1 MAAIP
6 EPTPEQLQ
14 AMICMADILNWA
26 GLKGNHRYKC
36 SMAGALFESL
46 GGEEAAGMSIDEF
59 GAIKD
64 EDLEAAI
71 TNTEWVYSRFDE
83 DPGTDMDGE
92 RVIKPKALHKNM
104 ARKAHRAA
112 GIWAGLV
119 KPIAQAKFE
128 DEQSARITKQYKEEK
143 LTLLRETA
151 ASAAATLA
159 ATSSPGDSMVKMS
172 EIVDVNN
179 TRVIPLML
187 QTEFNQYFLNFKI
200 GTLRGPKQGEEPSV
214 QQLTAMRDNISKG
227 TIYADPA
234 LFGANERRVAKA
246 LKDAPL
252 LPSQAGWVRKQ
263 FDGPPDYRT
272 FRVGYD
278 VWAASIIMLKA
289 VRAEWVVALG
299 DKIKEYNEAYGHK
312 VWPLLYQCYD
322 RFMKEQAP
330 RILRRETLKLNAAI
344 AASRTILG
352 EGLDVKMPF
361 DWIFELIVGDD
372 NRGPA

>member
-1 MAAIP
+1 MAMTI
-6 EPTPEQLQ
+6 E
-14 AMICMADILNWA
+14 
-26 GLKGNHRYKC
+26 
-36 SMAGALFESL
+36 
-46 GGEEAAGMSIDEF
+46 EF
-59 GAIKD
+59 GAINHD
-64 EDLEAAI
+64 DLEAAI
-71 TNTEWVYSRFDE
+71 LNTEWVWSRFDE
-83 DPGTDMDGE
+83 DPGTDMDSE

-159 ATSSPGDSMVKMS
+159 ATSSLQATPEMVKMS

-200 GTLRGPKQGEEPSV
+200 GTLRDPKQGEEPSV

-263 FDGPPDYRT
+263 FDGPPDYRH

-289 VRAEWVVALG
+289 VRSA
-299 DKIKEYNEAYGHK
+299 
-312 VWPLLYQCYD
+312 
-322 RFMKEQAP
+322 
-330 RILRRETLKLNAAI
+330 
-344 AASRTILG
+344 
-352 EGLDVKMPF
+352 
-361 DWIFELIVGDD
+361 
-372 NRGPA
+372 